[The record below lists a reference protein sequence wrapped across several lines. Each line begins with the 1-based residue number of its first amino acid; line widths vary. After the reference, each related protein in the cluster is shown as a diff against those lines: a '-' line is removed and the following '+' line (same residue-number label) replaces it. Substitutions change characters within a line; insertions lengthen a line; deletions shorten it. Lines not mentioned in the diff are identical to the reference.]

1 MDMLF
6 TNEVD
11 KLEKLIEEIKE
22 KEIKNKN
29 LQYLII
35 KLQEINF
42 DLKIA
47 LDETDNIDDNKKI
60 ENYVDNELIRRDK
73 MEKLLPLFTY
83 LYFSSQ

>member
-6 TNEVD
+6 TNEVN

-47 LDETDNIDDNKKI
+47 LDETDNIDSNKKI
-60 ENYVDNELIRRDK
+60 ENYVENELVRRDK

>member
-1 MDMLF
+1 MLF
-6 TNEVD
+6 TNEVN

-47 LDETDNIDDNKKI
+47 LDETDNIDSNKKI
-60 ENYVDNELIRRDK
+60 ENYVENELIRRDK

>member
-6 TNEVD
+6 TNEVN
-11 KLEKLIEEIKE
+11 KLEKLVEEIKE

-47 LDETDNIDDNKKI
+47 LDETDNIDSNKKI
-60 ENYVDNELIRRDK
+60 EDYVENELVRRDK

>member
-1 MDMLF
+1 MLF
-6 TNEVD
+6 TNEVN

-47 LDETDNIDDNKKI
+47 LDETDNIDSNKKI
-60 ENYVDNELIRRDK
+60 ENYVENELVRRDK

>member
-1 MDMLF
+1 MLF
-6 TNEVD
+6 TNEVN

-47 LDETDNIDDNKKI
+47 LDETDNIDSNKKI
-60 ENYVDNELIRRDK
+60 ENYINNELIRRDK